1 MIWTKKKEP
10 SLVSRAEVATATPE
24 RYAKQLASHLGHR
37 VPVETTPDGDRLT
50 FGDGRGLIQVG
61 DGVLVLQAEA
71 DGEQALGVVQDVLAR
86 HLVRFGQKQELV
98 VTWSDPSPA

>member
-1 MIWTKKKEP
+1 VIWKKKNP
-10 SLVSRAEVATATPE
+10 ALVSRAEVATATPE
-24 RYAKQLASHLGHR
+24 RYAKQLAAHLGHR
-37 VPVETTPDGDRLT
+37 VPVENTPDGDLLT
-50 FGDGRGLIQVG
+50 FADGRGLIQVG

-98 VTWSDPSPA
+98 VNWSQPSPA